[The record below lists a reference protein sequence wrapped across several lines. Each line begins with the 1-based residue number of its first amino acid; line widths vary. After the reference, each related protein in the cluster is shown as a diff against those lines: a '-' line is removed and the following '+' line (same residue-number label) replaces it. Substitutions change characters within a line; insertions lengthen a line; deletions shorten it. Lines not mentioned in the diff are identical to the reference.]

1 VSAGERSRIGYCQ
14 QCIPERESDIQAAIK
29 DYLGWHG
36 WFCWKV
42 HQSLGSFKGV
52 SDLIA
57 VKNGKVLFI
66 EVKTSTGRLGVHQQ
80 AFRDELTRHGGT
92 YIVARSVED
101 VREAM
106 ARLTWGSPDGGD
118 GR

>member
-1 VSAGERSRIGYCQ
+1 MSAGERSRIGYCQ
-14 QCIPERESDIQAAIK
+14 QCIPERESDIQAAIR

-42 HQSLGSFKGV
+42 HQSLGSYKGV

-57 VKNGKVLFI
+57 VKAGRVLFI

-92 YIVARSVED
+92 YIVARSIED
-101 VREAM
+101 VERALKELQ
-106 ARLTWGSPDGGD
+106 RGVG
-118 GR
+118 

>member
-14 QCIPERESDIQAAIK
+14 QCIPERESDIQATIR
-29 DYLGWHG
+29 DWLRWHG

-57 VKNGKVLFI
+57 VKAGRVLFI

-92 YIVARSVED
+92 YIVARSIED
-101 VREAM
+101 VERALRE
-106 ARLTWGSPDGGD
+106 LQQGVG
-118 GR
+118 